1 LDWGHG
7 SPEPSICPEISSAEL
22 VHETFGGLAFNQDAP
37 SGAFT
42 DMAAIIPVSFVG
54 AEIGSY
60 RVLRMSAVV
69 GEPLA
74 EVAAVTPHPAHLPA
88 TGALDA
94 AWVLRGT
101 NSAVRY
107 TERTELEAL
116 KRVQPAIGR
125 EHCTHAA
132 LIPIRKSDAWWNLPQ
147 DERRAIFETRSNHIA
162 SCLKYLPAIARRL
175 HHSRELGEPFDFLT
189 WFEYEAQH
197 ANLFEELVQLL
208 RATEEWQYVDWE
220 VDIRLVKNG

>member
-1 LDWGHG
+1 L
-7 SPEPSICPEISSAEL
+7 
-22 VHETFGGLAFNQDAP
+22 
-37 SGAFT
+37 
-42 DMAAIIPVSFVG
+42 AAIIPVSFVG
-54 AEIGSY
+54 AETGTY
-60 RVLRMSAVV
+60 RVLRMNAVI
-69 GEPLA
+69 GPPLA
-74 EVAAVTPHPAHLPA
+74 PVAAVTSHPLHLPVTA
-88 TGALDA
+88 APGA

-107 TERTELEAL
+107 VERGEAEAL
-116 KRVQPAIGR
+116 RSIQPALGR
-125 EHCTHAA
+125 PDCSHAA

-189 WFEYEAQH
+189 WFEYSADHVER
-197 ANLFEELVQLL
+197 FEELVQLL

-220 VDIRLVKNG
+220 VDIRLLKNG